1 MKKFLKGF
9 VISCFTIGGSKKK
22 LSKKAAFE
30 TGTGKGNSNEVD
42 FEWIPK
48 SSLLSTPGGK
58 EIILEYVPAL
68 CRITIGS

>member
-1 MKKFLKGF
+1 M
-9 VISCFTIGGSKKK
+9 ISCFTIGGSKKK

-58 EIILEYVPAL
+58 EIICPQPVPNYNWVLENNQ
-68 CRITIGS
+68 